1 MLLVLLALACAYFL
15 YRGPIRAWQHT
26 IDLSTFYSASRAWLA
41 GSNPYDAAN
50 LSTIFQQAGGTLTP
64 ALSINPPETF
74 VLMALL
80 SVLPWAL
87 AEGTWTILNVALVAL
102 CVGMAM
108 SLAHLNVRS
117 TRGLLF
123 LGFALALAPFQT
135 SISQGQLT
143 IAVTALVLGT
153 FWGQVHDRPWL
164 SGVCLALAIS
174 LKPQMAVLFLGL
186 LLFRG
191 RWKAGLWALSTLAII
206 TALGSRQD
214 GDRRRGLAADVAGQ
228 PGGPHHGG
236 TLDPTGPTAYLMIN
250 LQVLLHL
257 PLMSAPP
264 FVLDVVTYAAV
275 AIVGS
280 MFLLALRQR
289 DDLETQLLL
298 FAGCA
303 VLNLLVVYNRI
314 YGATLL
320 ILPMAWALSPVR
332 RHSRVEAAVVAVAI
346 VVFLVPGAA
355 ALGGLALPSGA
366 GQLETTLWQYLVLH
380 EIIALVIILAAL
392 LVAAVRPRSGATFPV
407 HDRSARTSPASPID
421 SIERSIVLP
430 KVKPVKPAA
439 IYVRR

>member
-1 MLLVLLALACAYFL
+1 MLL
-15 YRGPIRAWQHT
+15 R
-26 IDLSTFYSASRAWLA
+26 
-41 GSNPYDAAN
+41 
-50 LSTIFQQAGGTLTP
+50 
-64 ALSINPPETF
+64 
-74 VLMALL
+74 
-80 SVLPWAL
+80 
-87 AEGTWTILNVALVAL
+87 
-102 CVGMAM
+102 
-108 SLAHLNVRS
+108 HLNVRS

-123 LGFALALAPFQT
+123 LGFALALARFQT

-206 TALGSRQD
+206 TALGIARMAIAGVDWLPTLQAN
-214 GDRRRGLAADVAGQ
+214 LAALTS
-228 PGGPHHGG
+228 GG